1 MRVNLKTKKLNKIK
15 KKIFK
20 NYSSEPMRIG
30 QEFRLNDRG
39 EIVLVKSQS
48 LDYDPFDIMLKR
60 YDYDSGD
67 YKTTK

>member
-1 MRVNLKTKKLNKIK
+1 MKTKKLNKIK
-15 KKIFK
+15 KKIFN
-20 NYSSEPMRIG
+20 NYSSEPMRIV

-60 YDYDSGD
+60 YDYKSKNYD
-67 YKTTK
+67 T